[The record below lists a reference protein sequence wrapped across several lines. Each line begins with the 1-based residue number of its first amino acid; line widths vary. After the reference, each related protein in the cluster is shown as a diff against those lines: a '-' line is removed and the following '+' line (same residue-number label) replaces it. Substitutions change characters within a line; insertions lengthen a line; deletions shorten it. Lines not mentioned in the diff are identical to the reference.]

1 MNYLRY
7 QIVLYYIKVLLVH
20 LIFMFDKIDY
30 PIDSDNPLKVQN
42 TNLDLYINGI
52 PLASLR
58 FSSIMQDR
66 IDFKFLFNEL
76 VKQVNN
82 MIEYG
87 LYGDGKLID
96 AINNNKFNGF
106 DKIYP

>member
-20 LIFMFDKIDY
+20 LIFMFDKTDY
-30 PIDSDNPLKVQN
+30 PFKVQN

-52 PLASLR
+52 PLASLK
-58 FSSIMQDR
+58 FSSVMQDR

-96 AINNNKFNGF
+96 AINSNKFNGF